1 MKRLVLI
8 SSAFVAGTAAIGGFL
23 TATSIGLAQEEPART
38 VTVDVGATGASG
50 PQGPPGPPGDTGPI
64 GPQGVAGPK
73 GDTGDK
79 GPAGAT
85 GPAGLACP
93 TGYTAGVL
101 ILNAPGGQVKL
112 WTCLGN

>member
-1 MKRLVLI
+1 MRNFVLAV
-8 SSAFVAGTAAIGGFL
+8 SAVVAIMAATGGFL

-38 VTVDVGATGASG
+38 VTVDVGASG
-50 PQGPPGPPGDTGPI
+50 PQGAPGPQGPPGDTGPI

-73 GDTGDK
+73 GDKGDA

-101 ILNAPGGQVKL
+101 VLNAPGGQVKL
-112 WTCLGN
+112 WTCLAN